1 MCTRWLTLSLALA
14 SCAAP
19 EGGVQA
25 SASSLSSRQAAGRP
39 AALPGAASSA
49 DPLEVRPAPA
59 CEDPVEGFARLEER
73 GAALGLQTAPP
84 ALRELASCPVVPGVV
99 LAADLDGDHRD
110 ELVLNQVESA
120 PVLVRAVGGALVEQ
134 LAEGLRPPDGRPLL
148 SLAAADLD
156 HDGATDLIG
165 LGEGFVVWAA
175 NAGGLR
181 FEPWAPI
188 VWTEGWPRVCYTG
201 IGLGDIDSDGDLDFG
216 LPGLDTVE
224 HAGQP
229 MGSAETGW
237 RGSVDALYLR
247 KDEGF
252 VHDRDLPRGAGL
264 GFSMVHHIT
273 DADHDGDMDLWA
285 WGDRVLG
292 DHPPAA
298 LWRNTGADDHG
309 RPQLTNVAAV
319 LGAQSRASAMG
330 LVVADLNA
338 DGVVDHCV
346 SDVAPKLSC
355 LLSSPSGYYEGAL
368 MLGLNADPHEVA
380 EEHHPEEPPEPPRR
394 DSAGDPVLDRWSS
407 WGLVMDD
414 LDNDGHRDAA
424 TVAGPPPDRGSVY
437 TSDISGWQPDWIWQG
452 GPEGFVDR
460 VEETGFH
467 RLDWGYGLVSADLF
481 GDGHREL
488 IVGRAEGLPE
498 VWDNPCGAGAWVE
511 LRLVGPPG
519 NLEGFG
525 AQITLE
531 AGDLTDVREVVG
543 QTGAQQGSAA
553 QHYGLGTATQVDQL
567 RVRWPD
573 GAVVELNELP
583 VRATLI
589 VRHPDAAVGG

>member
-1 MCTRWLTLSLALA
+1 MYTRWLTLSVALVG
-14 SCAAP
+14 CAAP
-19 EGGVQA
+19 PAGLPPRDPHPPGHA
-25 SASSLSSRQAAGRP
+25 DAGRP
-39 AALPGAASSA
+39 STAPTAAAEAV
-49 DPLEVRPAPA
+49 EVRPAPA
-59 CEDPVEGFARLEER
+59 CEDPVDGFARLDER
-73 GAALGLQTAPP
+73 GAALGLQTAAP
-84 ALRELASCPVVPGVV
+84 ALRDLASCPVMPGVV

-110 ELVLNQVESA
+110 ELVLNQVEAA
-120 PVLVRAVGGALVEQ
+120 PVLVRATGGALVEQ
-134 LAEGLRPPDGRPLL
+134 VAEGLGPPDGRPLL

-156 HDGATDLIG
+156 GDGATDLLG

-181 FEPWAPI
+181 FAPWAPI

-247 KDEGF
+247 EDAGF

-264 GFSMVHHIT
+264 GFSLVHHIT
-273 DADHDGDMDLWA
+273 DADNDGDMDLWA
-285 WGDRVLG
+285 WGDRVVS

-298 LWRNTGADDHG
+298 LWRNEGEGDDG
-309 RPQLTNVAAV
+309 RPQLTNVAPV
-319 LGAQSRASAMG
+319 VGAQSRASAMG
-330 LVVADLNA
+330 LVVTDLNG

-368 MLGLNADPHEVA
+368 ALGLHADPVEVA
-380 EEHHPEEPPEPPRR
+380 EEHHPEAPPEPPRR
-394 DSAGDPVLDRWSS
+394 DSEGRPLLDLWST

-424 TVAGPPPDRGSVY
+424 TVAGPPPDQGSVY
-437 TSDISGWQPDWIWQG
+437 SSDVSGWQPDWIWQG
-452 GPEGFVDR
+452 GPEGFTDR
-460 VEETGFH
+460 VAETGFH
-467 RLDWGYGLVSADLF
+467 SIAWGYGLVSADLF

-498 VWDNPCGAGAWVE
+498 VWNNPCGDGAWVE

-531 AGDLTDVREVVG
+531 AGGQTDLREVVG
-543 QTGAQQGSAA
+543 QTGTQQGSAA
-553 QHYGLGTATQVDQL
+553 QHYGLGGAARVDRL

-573 GAVVELNELP
+573 GAVVELEDLP
-583 VRATLI
+583 LRATLI
-589 VRHPDAAVGG
+589 VRHPDAAAAG